1 MAFFAPAASVGYWGQ
16 AMAFLTGFFTLAAFT
31 LRPRPTQIFICHR
44 VSDADAV
51 LGLRPR
57 MRTASALRQVCC
69 DWHADVVCVCVYLYL
84 YYGIV

>member
-1 MAFFAPAASVGYWGQ
+1 
-16 AMAFLTGFFTLAAFT
+16 MAFLTGFFTLVAFT